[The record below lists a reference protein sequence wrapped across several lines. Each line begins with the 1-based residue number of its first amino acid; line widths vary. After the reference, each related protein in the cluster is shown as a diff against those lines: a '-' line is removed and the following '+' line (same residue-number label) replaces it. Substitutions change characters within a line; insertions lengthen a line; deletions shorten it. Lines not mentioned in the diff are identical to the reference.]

1 MKSIT
6 FDVNC
11 AEWSPYGEYNRSYLK
26 TQCQYFQDIFINR
39 GYLYLNYIYE
49 RLGAKWNPDWE
60 NMCYRIENGPLHME
74 IEEGLGDVYFIE
86 IDQ

>member
-1 MKSIT
+1 MKTIT

-11 AEWSPYGEYNRSYLK
+11 AEW
-26 TQCQYFQDIFINR
+26 
-39 GYLYLNYIYE
+39 
-49 RLGAKWNPDWE
+49 NPDLE